1 MVNRDII
8 KLFAEE
14 YPKDYPEPESAV
26 ILLKKGKKIREIPVC
41 MRERKEGVS
50 SISPFNAVYYMIKV
64 SVAILIAAL

>member
-1 MVNRDII
+1 
-8 KLFAEE
+8 
-14 YPKDYPEPESAV
+14 
-26 ILLKKGKKIREIPVC
+26 